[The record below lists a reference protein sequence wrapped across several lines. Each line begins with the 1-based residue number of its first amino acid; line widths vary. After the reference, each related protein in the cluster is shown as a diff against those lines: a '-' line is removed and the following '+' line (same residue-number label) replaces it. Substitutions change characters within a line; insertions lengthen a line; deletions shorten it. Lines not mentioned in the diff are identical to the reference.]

1 MNRREA
7 AELVTKYEKLVNE
20 GKHPELKE
28 KIEEARTVLAK
39 HWIKVL
45 RRMR

>member
-1 MNRREA
+1 MNKKEA

-28 KIEEARTVLAK
+28 KIEEARTVLARYYL
-39 HWIKVL
+39 KVF